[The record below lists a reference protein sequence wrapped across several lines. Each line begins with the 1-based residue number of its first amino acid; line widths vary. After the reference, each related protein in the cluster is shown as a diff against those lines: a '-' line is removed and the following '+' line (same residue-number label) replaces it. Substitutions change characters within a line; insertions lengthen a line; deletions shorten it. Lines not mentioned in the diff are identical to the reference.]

1 MIRRVIEID
10 RDKCNGCGA
19 CAAACQEGAI
29 GMVDGKAALL
39 RDDYCDGLGNCL
51 PHCPTNA
58 ITFVEREAAAFDE
71 KAVAAAQLAK
81 KAEAL
86 IGSAP
91 VTRSGCSGSAPLNLG
106 GCPGS
111 QAAELREN
119 PADAPMQ
126 SAAVS
131 RLMQWPIQ
139 IKLLPV
145 QAPFYQG
152 ARLLI
157 AADCTA
163 FSRADFHERFM
174 KGHITMIGCPKL
186 DEGDYAEKL
195 TEIIRLN
202 DIREVTIV
210 RMEVPC
216 CGGLQR
222 AAETALRE
230 SGKFQPWQ
238 VVTLGRDGTIQD

>member
-106 GCPGS
+106 GCPSS

-126 SAAVS
+126 STAVS

-230 SGKFQPWQ
+230 SGKFLPWQ